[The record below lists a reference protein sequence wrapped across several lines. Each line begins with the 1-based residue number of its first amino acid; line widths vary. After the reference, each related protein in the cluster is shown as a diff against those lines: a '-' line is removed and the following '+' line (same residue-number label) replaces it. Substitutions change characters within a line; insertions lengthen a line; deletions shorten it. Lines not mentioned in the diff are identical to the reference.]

1 MAKKSENIVFQGTG
15 RRKESIARVR
25 LMAGKGEITVNGRKL
40 DEQVTNEEGKI
51 IWNRLPVGEY
61 QVRELK
67 TLEGYILNSEKEKIS
82 IEENQTLL
90 LEKVNVPLLPN
101 TSGKEYS
108 FQFLFGLVGLFISKQ
123 LLR

>member
-1 MAKKSENIVFQGTG
+1 M
-15 RRKESIARVR
+15 
-25 LMAGKGEITVNGRKL
+25 
-40 DEQVTNEEGKI
+40 
-51 IWNRLPVGEY
+51 
-61 QVRELK
+61 RELK